1 MSSRYQ
7 STKQIRDASN
17 IRRAQTWIYAVPE
30 TNNNDTF
37 IQTTTSDRL
46 DNIAND
52 FYADPQLWWLIAA
65 VNGLGKGSLM
75 VPENT
80 KLRIPSADN
89 IQELAIQINNIR

>member
-7 STKQIRDASN
+7 STKQIRDSRN
-17 IRRAQTWIYAVPE
+17 TRRAQTWIYAVPAT
-30 TNNNDTF
+30 TNEDTF
-37 IQTTTSDRL
+37 IQTTTPDRL

-52 FYADPQLWWLIAA
+52 FYSDPQLWWLIAA

-80 KLRIPSADN
+80 KLRIPSAIN